1 MVSDETYG
9 VNDRAFGR
17 SDKVCVIHDGGSE

>member
-17 SDKVCVIHDGGSE
+17 RVIRSVQYMMGDL